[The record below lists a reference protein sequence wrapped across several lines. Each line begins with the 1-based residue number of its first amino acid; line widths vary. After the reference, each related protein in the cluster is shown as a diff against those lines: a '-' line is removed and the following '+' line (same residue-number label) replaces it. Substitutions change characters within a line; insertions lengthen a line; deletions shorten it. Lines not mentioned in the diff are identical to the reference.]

1 MERSQYTPLAPSSEG
16 PNPLRPYYRPPSI
29 GVQNP
34 DSSIP
39 NGSVPSSQGKGG
51 GGGPGGFSSSKPSSS
66 GGIGSSARN
75 YLSTIDYNE
84 FLGETGA
91 PTTGESVRAL
101 LDSLMWRYSSVFMAQ
116 PFEVAK
122 MVLQCYDTTGKR
134 VGSIGGGP
142 PRDDGKTSERRYK
155 GRPQHADYEEDE
167 NEESEDDDRD
177 ERSYFT
183 SYDPKTQQVANR
195 TKSQSSREQTNDDE
209 RSASRAFNKP
219 SQPPWKLDLRKPDS
233 LLEVLSQ
240 LWQREGSWGF
250 WKGTNVT
257 FIYQLLFRTLETW
270 TRSMLSALINLPD
283 PGMLAASGGAV
294 GGLDIIDSPSPLG
307 SLSVAVAATGLTG
320 LLLAPLDI
328 VRTRLILTPTA
339 DSPRSILP
347 CLNALP
353 SWLCPSWLLAPTIL
367 HSTFPTLISTST
379 PLFLR
384 SIFRIDPII
393 TPAAYSVCTFLSSSA
408 ELFLRLPIE
417 TVLRRGQINHVRSN
431 RPRPSN
437 SRKPSHP
444 SPQSSRNSKR
454 KQVSEAEEDE
464 QKLNTIVEVGPY
476 TGVIASMWH
485 IAREEGETVERRGG
499 VASQQRTVIRTR
511 KGQGVHGLWRGWRV
525 GWWGLVGVW
534 GASAIGGAGGKGGEF

>member
-1 MERSQYTPLAPSSEG
+1 M
-16 PNPLRPYYRPPSI
+16 
-29 GVQNP
+29 
-34 DSSIP
+34 
-39 NGSVPSSQGKGG
+39 
-51 GGGPGGFSSSKPSSS
+51 
-66 GGIGSSARN
+66 
-75 YLSTIDYNE
+75 
-84 FLGETGA
+84 
-91 PTTGESVRAL
+91 
-101 LDSLMWRYSSVFMAQ
+101 FMAQ

-122 MVLQCYDTTGKR
+122 MVLQCHDATGKR
-134 VGSIGGGP
+134 VGGAGGGSL
-142 PRDDGKTSERRYK
+142 REDGRNSVTGYK
-155 GRPQHADYEEDE
+155 GRSRHTNYEEDE
-167 NEESEDDDRD
+167 NEEDDDD
-177 ERSYFT
+177 DYFT
-183 SYDPKTQQVANR
+183 SYDPKTQQVTNR
-195 TKSQSSREQTNDDE
+195 TKSQSSRDQAYDSQ
-209 RSASRAFNKP
+209 RSSSRDSNKTL
-219 SQPPWKLDLRKPDS
+219 QPPWKLDLRKPDS

-283 PGMLAASGGAV
+283 PGMLAASGGVV
-294 GGLDIIDSPSPLG
+294 GGLDIIDSPSPFG
-307 SLSVAVAATGLTG
+307 SLTVAIAATGLTG
-320 LLLAPLDI
+320 LFLAPLDI

-347 CLNALP
+347 CLYALP
-353 SWLCPSWLLAPTIL
+353 SWLCPSSLLSPTLL
-367 HSTFPTLISTST
+367 HSTLPTLISTST

-384 SIFRIDPII
+384 STFRIDPII

-417 TVLRRGQINHVRSN
+417 TVLRRGQMDHVRSS
-431 RPRPSN
+431 RKLHSK

-444 SPQSSRNSKR
+444 SSDTSRSDRRN
-454 KQVSEAEEDE
+454 QVPEADEDS
-464 QKLNTIVEVGPY
+464 QNLNTIVEIGPY

-485 IAREEGETVERRGG
+485 IAREEGETVERKGAVG
-499 VASQQRTVIRTR
+499 SQQRTVIRTR